1 VPIAIVAALASALG
15 LWVASPSVGLG
26 WLAWVALVPAAVVTL
41 RSPGS
46 RAARLAMPL
55 AYGVYLELL
64 LVPALPFGLTD
75 GQWVDA
81 PLAIG
86 GSPVL
91 AVALLAIPAF
101 TVLLYALGFG
111 RPWGVERLP
120 PTLAPVAAV
129 VVPALAWTALE
140 VLRVKLDPGGF
151 WGPVFLSQADE
162 PTAGLA
168 ALAGPWAITFA
179 VVATNYSIALALTS
193 RRALPAL
200 AAGAVALAA
209 TLAGA
214 ALTAGAGSD
223 TAIRVAAIQ
232 PGYDTAE
239 ENRWVL
245 RNWEAT
251 GWDEASLDVARDLGE
266 LTRAATAEGAELVV
280 WPEATMYVDP
290 RTEPETLGYLRRL
303 ARSTGAAI
311 LVPFFLPE
319 PEVSQALAVTP
330 EGRLTGVRSKQR
342 AMWYLGEGQGST
354 PSAEPLVV
362 GGVPLGVMLGVDTED
377 PAVPRLR
384 AARGAT
390 LLVSSTH
397 DWHALATQQRALASL
412 GAAGAGVALVRSDWR
427 YGSAI
432 HDPAGEVIA
441 DAGPDLARA
450 TVVADVAL
458 AGATTPYVRIGDVFG
473 WTAVALAA
481 IALALSARGVR
492 RGARGAPA
500 ASAGSTGGTPQR
512 ARTAAPARSR

>member
-1 VPIAIVAALASALG
+1 MGSESRIAIVAALASALG
-15 LWVASPSVGLG
+15 MWVASPSVGLG
-26 WLAWVALVPAAVVTL
+26 WLAWVAMVPAAVVTF
-41 RSPGS
+41 RFADA
-46 RAARLAMPL
+46 RAGRLAMPL

-81 PLAIG
+81 PLAVG

-101 TVLLYALGFG
+101 TLLLYALGFG
-111 RPWGVERLP
+111 RPWGAERLP
-120 PTLAPVAAV
+120 AAFAPAAAV

-140 VLRVKLDPGGF
+140 LLRVKLDPGGF

-179 VVATNYSIALALTS
+179 VVATNYAIALALTS
-193 RRALPAL
+193 RRVVPAL
-200 AAGAVALAA
+200 AAGAVVLAA
-209 TLAGA
+209 TLAGG

-223 TAIRVAAIQ
+223 STIRVAAIQ

-239 ENRWVL
+239 EDRRVL

-311 LVPFFLPE
+311 MVPFFLPE

-330 EGRLTGVRSKQR
+330 GGALTSARSKQR
-342 AMWYLGEGQGST
+342 AMWYLGEGEGST
-354 PSAEPLVV
+354 PSAAPLVV
-362 GGVPLGVMLGVDTED
+362 EGVRLGVLLGVDTED
-377 PAVPRLR
+377 PAVARLR

-397 DWHALATQQRALASL
+397 DWRALATQQRALARL

-427 YGSAI
+427 YGSAVYGPEG
-432 HDPAGEVIA
+432 DAIA
-441 DAGPDLARA
+441 DAGPDLRRTA
-450 TVVADVAL
+450 VVADMAL
-458 AGATTPYVRIGDVFG
+458 AGATTPYVRIGDAFG

-481 IALALSARGVR
+481 IMLLVNVKPR
-492 RGARGAPA
+492 RVAQPGISSEP
-500 ASAGSTGGTPQR
+500 SSDTVT
-512 ARTAAPARSR
+512 

>member
-1 VPIAIVAALASALG
+1 MGSESRIAVVAALASALG

-41 RSPGS
+41 GSPGT

-55 AYGVYLELL
+55 AYGIYLELL

-101 TVLLYALGFG
+101 TLLLYALGFG
-111 RPWGVERLP
+111 RPWGAERLP
-120 PTLAPVAAV
+120 PALAPAAAV
-129 VVPALAWTALE
+129 LVPALAWTALE
-140 VLRVKLDPGGF
+140 LLRVKLDPGGF
-151 WGPVFLSQADE
+151 WGPLFLSQADE
-162 PTAGLA
+162 PAAGLA

-179 VVATNYSIALALTS
+179 VVATNYSIALGLAS
-193 RRALPAL
+193 RRVLPAV
-200 AAGAVALAA
+200 AASAVVLAA
-209 TLAGA
+209 TLAGG
-214 ALTAGAGSD
+214 ALTTGAGAD

-239 ENRWVL
+239 EDRWML

-266 LTRAATAEGAELVV
+266 LTRAATAEGADLVV

-319 PEVSQALAVTP
+319 PEVSQALAVMP
-330 EGRLTGVRSKQR
+330 EGELTSVRSKQR
-342 AMWYLGEGQGST
+342 AMWYLGEGRGST
-354 PSAEPLVV
+354 PSAEPLAV
-362 GGVPLGVMLGVDTED
+362 GEVPLGVLLGVDTED

-390 LLVSSTH
+390 LLASSTH
-397 DWHALATQQRALASL
+397 DWRALATQQRAVARL
-412 GAAGAGVALVRSDWR
+412 GAVGAGVALVRSDWR

-432 HDPAGEVIA
+432 YGPDGEVVA
-441 DAGPDLARA
+441 DAGVDLART
-450 TVVADVAL
+450 TVVADLAL
-458 AGATTPYVRIGDVFG
+458 GGETTPYVRIGDAFG
-473 WTAVALAA
+473 WTAVVLAA
-481 IALALSARGVR
+481 IMLLVHVMPR
-492 RGARGAPA
+492 RVAQPGISSEP
-500 ASAGSTGGTPQR
+500 SSDTVT
-512 ARTAAPARSR
+512 

>member
-1 VPIAIVAALASALG
+1 MGSTPRIAIVAALASALG

-41 RSPGS
+41 AFPGT

-101 TVLLYALGFG
+101 TLLLYALGFG
-111 RPWGVERLP
+111 RPWGAERLP
-120 PTLAPVAAV
+120 PALVPAAAV
-129 VVPALAWTALE
+129 VVPAFAWTGLE
-140 VLRVKLDPGGF
+140 LLRVKLDPGGF

-179 VVATNYSIALALTS
+179 VVATNYAIALALTS
-193 RRALPAL
+193 RRVVPAL
-200 AAGAVALAA
+200 AAGAVVLAA
-209 TLAGA
+209 TLAGG

-223 TAIRVAAIQ
+223 STIRVAAIQ

-239 ENRWVL
+239 EDRRVL

-266 LTRAATAEGAELVV
+266 LTRAATAEGAELVI

-311 LVPFFLPE
+311 MVPFFLYE

-330 EGRLTGVRSKQR
+330 EGELTSARSKQR

-354 PSAEPLVV
+354 PSAEPLAVR
-362 GGVPLGVMLGVDTED
+362 GVSLGVLLGVDTED

-397 DWHALATQQRALASL
+397 DWRALATQQRALARL

-427 YGSAI
+427 YGSAVYGP
-432 HDPAGEVIA
+432 DGRVVA
-441 DAGPDLARA
+441 DAGPDLART

-458 AGATTPYVRIGDVFG
+458 AGATTPYVRIGDAFG

-481 IALALSARGVR
+481 IMLLVNVMPR
-492 RGARGAPA
+492 RVAQPEI
-500 ASAGSTGGTPQR
+500 SSEPSSDTVT
-512 ARTAAPARSR
+512 